1 MRPMA
6 ETRPPVPP
14 PALAQRVGAIN
25 AADAV
30 RRHDE
35 LGRRQ
40 RDAIVAALPAGW
52 SFDGR
57 RVLDFGCGAGRT
69 LRHFLAEAATAEIWG
84 CDIDAASVE
93 WLQGVLCPPLHVLQN
108 DAAPPLPFD
117 DGSFDLIYA
126 LSVFTHIT
134 DRWSEWLL
142 ELHRVLAPDGLLLT
156 TFLGPGMCEH
166 VSGEPFAD
174 ERIGMNVTGRGRSW
188 DDGGPTVLHSP
199 WWIRAHWGRLFDIVV
214 LEPQGFSVPPGD
226 PTPSH
231 GYVVLRK
238 RPVHVHTADLEAP
251 EPGEEREVSSARH
264 NIVQLDRE
272 IEGLRADLERIRR
285 SPPVRLGRWLRAL
298 LRRARA
304 TAS

>member
-1 MRPMA
+1 MA

-14 PALAQRVGAIN
+14 AALAQRVGAIN

-30 RRHDE
+30 RLHDE

-40 RDAIVAALPAGW
+40 RDAIVAALPSGW
-52 SFDGR
+52 SFDGT

-69 LRHFLAEAATAEIWG
+69 LRHFLDEAAVAEIWG

-93 WLQGVLCPPLHVLQN
+93 WLQQALGPPLHVVQN
-108 DAAPPLPFD
+108 GEGPPLPFD

-134 DRWSEWLL
+134 DLWSEWLVD
-142 ELHRVLAPDGLLLT
+142 LHRVLAPDGLLLA
-156 TFLGPGMCEH
+156 TFLGPGMCQH
-166 VSGEPFAD
+166 VAGEAWVE
-174 ERIGMNVTGRGRSW
+174 ERIGMNVLGRGKSW
-188 DDGGPTVLHSP
+188 DDGGPIVLHSP

-214 LEPQGFSVPPGD
+214 LEPEGFSVIPQD

-238 RPVHVHTADLEAP
+238 RTVSLGPAHLEAP
-251 EPGEEREVSSARH
+251 EPGDEREVLALRH
-264 NIVQLDRE
+264 NLIQLERE
-272 IEGLRADLERIRR
+272 AASLRAELHRIRDSAPLRLWRWIR
-285 SPPVRLGRWLRAL
+285 SVPRRLR
-298 LRRARA
+298 
-304 TAS
+304 TSAS